1 MAITKENI
9 CEELNAYAIT
19 PDDDAIRIKELIKQE
34 LLHCPELLYALNN
47 KDHVGQ
53 LFDAD
58 GNLDEEGEWDLY
70 FNDNV
75 RPYTFFPESQ
85 SVAKN
90 YVCYKTEFEDVT
102 RYNAIE
108 KYMRITFM
116 VLCDVHDII
125 DPDTGLARHDLIG
138 SIIRER
144 FNWSNIFGTQVKL
157 VSNKESVTDNNYITR
172 TMIFQGLTPNSIVR
186 TDKNGTRIINNV
198 VRTAYDK

>member
-1 MAITKENI
+1 
-9 CEELNAYAIT
+9 
-19 PDDDAIRIKELIKQE
+19 
-34 LLHCPELLYALNN
+34 
-47 KDHVGQ
+47 
-53 LFDAD
+53 
-58 GNLDEEGEWDLY
+58 
-70 FNDNV
+70 
-75 RPYTFFPESQ
+75 
-85 SVAKN
+85 
-90 YVCYKTEFEDVT
+90 
-102 RYNAIE
+102 
-108 KYMRITFM
+108 M